1 MKHVLLL
8 HCDILQRNLIRRNC
22 INRSRDPFLL
32 LAQGLSRNEQIEQE
46 KLRRLSS
53 FHFPYTFIQLAFSM
67 QVHSIF
73 EVVGGGWIVQWVD
86 RAMVGGGWIVVV
98 GGWWIVVVGGSCSG
112 G

>member
-1 MKHVLLL
+1 M
-8 HCDILQRNLIRRNC
+8 
-22 INRSRDPFLL
+22 
-32 LAQGLSRNEQIEQE
+32 
-46 KLRRLSS
+46 
-53 FHFPYTFIQLAFSM
+53 
-67 QVHSIF
+67 F